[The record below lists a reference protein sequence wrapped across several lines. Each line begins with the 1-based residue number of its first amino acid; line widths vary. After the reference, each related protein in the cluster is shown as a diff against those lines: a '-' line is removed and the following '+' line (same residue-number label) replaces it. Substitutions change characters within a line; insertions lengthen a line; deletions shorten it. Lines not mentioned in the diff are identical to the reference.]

1 MQAVP
6 DSLARARDA
15 YLAMLAQSPANIVKI
30 PLASLT
36 GELAQELCLKAVQLA
51 GAALALLPDALVT
64 REMCLCAVSGN
75 GLALRHVPRKLVD
88 RDMCLAAV
96 RANGLAL
103 RFVPSRLCDWD
114 MARAAVENDGQAL
127 GLVPL
132 RLREQEICHL
142 GAARGAS
149 LAMIPERFRDRIVWQ
164 GLVRSGRASLG
175 DVPHPLRDKSLCL
188 DALRLEGT
196 AIKDVPGSILDQGMC
211 ALAVRT
217 SGSALIFVPDAWKTR
232 DMCIQAV
239 QNFPWAYRHVPDRF
253 RRDREICSAAV
264 HGHGSLIRDVP
275 GDARDEIVRRAA
287 LTAQQGSSD
296 AAAFLDAEARAA
308 RASLAKR
315 QESPQRARA
324 QGARVL
330 PAQAQGLFSTQSCP
344 AASSPS
350 WFS

>member
-6 DSLARARDA
+6 DSLARARNA

-103 RFVPSRLCDWD
+103 RFVPLRLCDWD
-114 MARAAVENDGQAL
+114 MARTAVENDGQAL

-175 DVPHPLRDKSLCL
+175 DVPHLK
-188 DALRLEGT
+188 
-196 AIKDVPGSILDQGMC
+196 
-211 ALAVRT
+211 
-217 SGSALIFVPDAWKTR
+217 
-232 DMCIQAV
+232 
-239 QNFPWAYRHVPDRF
+239 
-253 RRDREICSAAV
+253 
-264 HGHGSLIRDVP
+264 HG
-275 GDARDEIVRRAA
+275 
-287 LTAQQGSSD
+287 
-296 AAAFLDAEARAA
+296 
-308 RASLAKR
+308 
-315 QESPQRARA
+315 
-324 QGARVL
+324 
-330 PAQAQGLFSTQSCP
+330 
-344 AASSPS
+344 
-350 WFS
+350 